1 MNFGIGYD
9 LFSGYLQSL
18 SFYHVCMAAYAILL
32 ACPFVFWKFSRH
44 SSVFAVCMGTSFVTV
59 LFLSV
64 YLGKLNPDE
73 GQHLLM
79 AYSAIKGGVPF
90 RDFEGQGLGPLN
102 AYYLAL
108 FSFCGISF
116 VTARIAALFAELT
129 SCVLIFLAVKKL
141 CGARP
146 AITLSSAVFFFFS
159 IYWLGESISYN
170 SETLF
175 TLLISLWFMLF
186 AYRGD
191 SMRVLFAECFVL
203 GLLPWAKLQF
213 APFSVIC
220 FFISLARGVFISD
233 RKEGFDCLAVGQ
245 KQNAGGERALYADS
259 VRHMLSVTALAGI
272 AGFMPTVI
280 FLTFLA
286 LNGGIEWFWTFYIIG
301 NIEHVS
307 VTLKDYFS
315 NIWNYLLKE
324 TDQDMFWLGTSG
336 AVLFIFLAAS
346 DISHVSLSSV
356 SRFASLFLPKLCLR
370 RLLTDYRKATGTALL
385 MLFILTAL
393 FSFTRTM
400 SHFGHYIIILVP
412 SSAIFVGLGM
422 TMISEKGKC
431 SQWAFALLMASSL
444 IFGAK
449 LTTSNHIRWVQDV
462 AFFREDTYP
471 FRDALHYL
479 NEHVK
484 PGMPV
489 AYWGWETAFAV
500 YSDHP
505 SATATNFI
513 YPLISSN
520 FTHRMR
526 EKYVQD
532 IIDNKPAAIIDFVCP
547 AAFVFNKKKYEL
559 ANYGFIR
566 RVADEYYEKPV
577 SIPAG
582 GNGYVR
588 IYLRKKGL

>member
-9 LFSGYLQSL
+9 LFSGYLQSEN
-18 SFYHVCMAAYAILL
+18 YHCVCTVAYTILL
-32 ACPFVFWKFSRH
+32 ACPFIFWKFRRL
-44 SSVFAVCMGTSFVTV
+44 SSVFIFWMSAAFFSI
-59 LFLSV
+59 LLLSV
-64 YLGKLNPDE
+64 YIGRLNPDE

-90 RDFEGQGLGPLN
+90 RDFEGQSLGPLN

-108 FSFCGISF
+108 FSFGGISF
-116 VTARIAALFAELT
+116 ITARIAALFAELT
-129 SCVLIFLAVKKL
+129 GCILIFFAVKKL

-233 RKEGFDCLAVGQ
+233 RKEGSCLAVGQ
-245 KQNAGGERALYADS
+245 QQNAGGERALYADS

-315 NIWNYLLKE
+315 NIWNYLLEE
-324 TDQDMFWLGTSG
+324 TDRDMFWLGTSG

-356 SRFASLFLPKLCLR
+356 GSFTSLFLPKLCSG
-370 RLLTDYRKATGTALL
+370 RLGAEYRKATGAVLL
-385 MLFILTAL
+385 GLFAITAL

-400 SHFGHYIIILVP
+400 SHFGHYLIILVP

-422 TMISEKGKC
+422 TLLRDNSKRRK
-431 SQWAFALLMASSL
+431 WALALLLASAL

-449 LTTSNHIRWVQDV
+449 LTTFNNIRWVQNN
-462 AFFREDTYP
+462 AFIREDTYP
-471 FRDALHYL
+471 FWDALHYL

-489 AYWGWETAFAV
+489 AYWGWETAFPI

-505 SATATNFI
+505 SATATHYI
-513 YPLISSN
+513 YPLISPK

-526 EKYVQD
+526 DKYIQD
-532 IIDNKPAAIIDFVCP
+532 IIDNKPVAIVDLVCP
-547 AAFVFNKKKYEL
+547 AAFSYKEKKYEL
-559 ANYGFIR
+559 ANYDFIR
-566 RVADEYYEKPV
+566 RVVDKYYDKPV
-577 SIPAG
+577 SIPV
-582 GNGYVR
+582 GNKGFAR
-588 IYLRKKGL
+588 IYLRKK